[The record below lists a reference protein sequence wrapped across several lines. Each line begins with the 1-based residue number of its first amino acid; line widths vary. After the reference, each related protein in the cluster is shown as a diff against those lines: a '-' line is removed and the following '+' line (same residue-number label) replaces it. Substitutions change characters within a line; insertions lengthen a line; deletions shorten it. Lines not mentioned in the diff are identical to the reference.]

1 MTAEKGKKEQP
12 KGGKKPGAKAEGL
25 EVDFGLGKVGIGLG
39 GLFKGLDQLMGLAS
53 KLQEAGGTIAKQG
66 EIDLSHLKK
75 GMKGV
80 YGFSIRT
87 LVGGEPVVETFGN
100 IKKTPKGPVVEEVRE
115 PLVDVFDEEKRIL
128 VVSELPGVAEGDIK
142 TELKGDVLNVSAET
156 KDRKYSK
163 EVLLPSKVKAESLKR
178 TYRNGILEIE
188 LEKA

>member
-1 MTAEKGKKEQP
+1 MTAGKRKKEQP
-12 KGGKKPGAKAEGL
+12 KAKKKSETEGGSPEI
-25 EVDFGLGKVGIGLG
+25 DFGLGGIGLGLG

-53 KLQEAGGTIAKQG
+53 KIQEAGGKISEQG

-80 YGFSIRT
+80 YGFSVRT

-115 PLVDVFDEEKRIL
+115 PMVDLFDEENRVHI
-128 VVSELPGVAEGDIK
+128 VAELPGVEEPDIK
-142 TELKGDVLNVSAET
+142 TELKGDVLILSAET

-163 EVLLPSKVKAESLKR
+163 EVLLPAKVKPESLKR
-178 TYRNGILEIE
+178 TYKSGILEIY
-188 LEKA
+188 LEKG

>member
-1 MTAEKGKKEQP
+1 VTAEKGKKQP
-12 KGGKKPGAKAEGL
+12 KGKKPGAKPEGL
-25 EVDFGLGKVGIGLG
+25 EIDFGLGKVGISLG

-53 KLQEAGGTIAKQG
+53 KLQEAGGKIAEQG

-80 YGFSIRT
+80 YGFSVRT

-115 PLVDVFDEEKRIL
+115 PLVDLFDEEKRIH
-128 VVSELPGVAEGDIK
+128 VVAELPGVEESDIK
-142 TELKGDVLNVSAET
+142 TELKGDVLTLSSET

-163 EVLLPSKVKAESLKR
+163 EILLPAKVKPESLKC
-178 TYRNGILEIE
+178 TYKSGILEIE
-188 LEKA
+188 LEKE